1 MSSLYGRT
9 LLKESAYDED
19 LSGVDLQP
27 YVQLMAYEDAAFKH
41 EDEIKTFTESEEC
54 KVLME
59 KQVLNKSSYM
69 RLSKADDYKR
79 RLKLVAYNLAKE
91 NNDPDYKKMKMHRA
105 KFKQF
110 RAKVL
115 KKYGNRAKKIATVS
129 QREYI
134 KQAKKLPQGKVP
146 SGVPTN

>member
-27 YVQLMAYEDAAFKH
+27 YVQLMAYENAAFKH

-69 RLSKADDYKR
+69 RLSKQDDFKR
-79 RLKLVAYNLAKE
+79 RLKLVAYQMAKE
-91 NNDPDYKKMKMHRA
+91 NNDPDYKKMKLHRA
-105 KFKQF
+105 KFKAF

-115 KKYGNRAKKIATVS
+115 KKYGNRAKKIAMAS
-129 QREYI
+129 QKEYI
-134 KQAKKLPQGKVP
+134 KQAKKLPQGKTP
-146 SGVPTN
+146 SGVPN